1 MRRTLVASA
10 FAAAVAAQE
19 KGETGPNNS
28 TTPTIKEN
36 EITVH
41 IVTVGAVLDAFAPNS
56 IIVRPSLT
64 HATFVDM
71 LMMVAGK
78 SR

>member
-1 MRRTLVASA
+1 MRRALLASA
-10 FAAAVAAQE
+10 FAAAAAAQE

-56 IIVRPSLT
+56 IIVRPSAAHT
-64 HATFVDM
+64 TFVDM
-71 LMMVAGK
+71 LMTMAGK
-78 SR
+78 SW

>member
-1 MRRTLVASA
+1 MRRTLLASA
-10 FAAAVAAQE
+10 FTAAAAAQE

-56 IIVRPSLT
+56 IIVCSPRCSS
-64 HATFVDM
+64 TFFDM
-71 LMMVAGK
+71 LMTLAGK
-78 SR
+78 PG